1 MCHVLTDI
9 NKNGGWNKMPY
20 LEYGKIDEETEKR
33 LKELVEN
40 KSFRS
45 YWRKKRRFDIAV
57 SSCIL
62 LLATIPMCFV
72 AAAIFIDDPHGS
84 PFYKQIR
91 IGRHGKEFYMYKF
104 RTMYVDADK
113 RKAELM
119 DQNEMD
125 GPVFKIKDDPRI
137 TRLGKILRKLS
148 VDELPQLFNVL
159 RGDMSMVGPRPP
171 LPGEV
176 EEYSDYHKL
185 RLIVT
190 PGITCDWQIADNR
203 NDIPFDQWVEMDL
216 NYIENRTTL
225 GDLKIIFKTPF
236 AMLSATGR

>member
-1 MCHVLTDI
+1 
-9 NKNGGWNKMPY
+9 MPY
-20 LEYGKIDEETEKR
+20 LEFGKIDEATENR
-33 LKELVEN
+33 LTKIIGN

-45 YWRKKRRFDIAV
+45 YWKKKRTFDIIV
-57 SSCIL
+57 SSVIL
-62 LLATIPMCFV
+62 IIAIIPMVLV
-72 AAAIFIDDPHGS
+72 ALAIFIDDPHGN

-119 DQNEMD
+119 EQNEMD
-125 GPVFKIKDDPRI
+125 GPVFKMKNDPRI

-159 RGDMSMVGPRPP
+159 GGSMSLVGPRPP

-176 EEYSDYHKL
+176 AEYRDYDKL

-203 NDIPFDQWVEMDL
+203 NDIPFEKWIEMDL

-225 GDLKIIFKTPF
+225 GDLRIIFKTPF

>member
-1 MCHVLTDI
+1 MALVAGAI
-9 NKNGGWNKMPY
+9 Y
-20 LEYGKIDEETEKR
+20 L
-33 LKELVEN
+33 
-40 KSFRS
+40 
-45 YWRKKRRFDIAV
+45 
-57 SSCIL
+57 
-62 LLATIPMCFV
+62 
-72 AAAIFIDDPHGS
+72 DDPHGS

-91 IGRHGKEFYMYKF
+91 IGRHGEEFYMYKF
-104 RTMYVDADK
+104 RTMYVDADQ
-113 RKAELM
+113 RRAELM

-148 VDELPQLFNVL
+148 VDELPQMFNVL
-159 RGDMSMVGPRPP
+159 RGNMSLVGPRPP

-176 EEYSDYHKL
+176 EAYSDYHKL

-216 NYIENRTTL
+216 NYIEHRTAL
-225 GDLKIIFKTPF
+225 GDLKIIFKTPL

>member
-1 MCHVLTDI
+1 MA
-9 NKNGGWNKMPY
+9 Y
-20 LEYGKIDEETEKR
+20 LEQGKIDEATEKR
-33 LKELVEN
+33 LRELLEN

-45 YWRKKRRFDIAV
+45 YWRKKRRFDIVV
-57 SSCIL
+57 SSIIL
-62 LLATIPMCFV
+62 TLAAIPMCVV
-72 AAAIFIDDPHGS
+72 AVAIFLDDPHGS

-91 IGRHGKEFYMYKF
+91 IGRHGEEFYMYKF

-119 DQNEMD
+119 EQNEMD

-137 TRLGKILRKLS
+137 TRLGKIFRKLS
-148 VDELPQLFNVL
+148 IDELPQLFNVV
-159 RGDMSMVGPRPP
+159 RGDMSLVGPRPP
-171 LPGEV
+171 LPDEV
-176 EEYSDYHKL
+176 KEYSDYQKL

-216 NYIENRTTL
+216 NYIEHRTTW

>member
-1 MCHVLTDI
+1 
-9 NKNGGWNKMPY
+9 MPY
-20 LEYGKIDEETEKR
+20 LEHGKIDEATEKR
-33 LKELVEN
+33 LRELLEN

-45 YWRKKRRFDIAV
+45 YWRKKRRFDIVV
-57 SSCIL
+57 SSIIL
-62 LLATIPMCFV
+62 TLAAIPMGIV
-72 AAAIFIDDPHGS
+72 AIAIVIDDPHGS

-119 DQNEMD
+119 EQNEMD

-137 TRLGKILRKLS
+137 TRLGKIFRKLS
-148 VDELPQLFNVL
+148 IDELPQLFNVL
-159 RGDMSMVGPRPP
+159 RGDMSLVGPRPP
-171 LPGEV
+171 LPDEV
-176 EEYSDYHKL
+176 KEYSDYHKL

-216 NYIENRTTL
+216 NYIENRTTW